1 MFVTLTIHAQIT
13 KVTGKVSDAL
23 TNEPIPFTAV
33 VFKGSTDGGNTDFDG
48 MYDISSIK
56 GADSIIFTCVGYK
69 RLAFR
74 IKQGQ
79 QQVINVKLSVSHNQ
93 LNEIEVKAG
102 ENPADILLRKVVE
115 HKEENN
121 KRKLDSYQYEVYNKV
136 EFDMANISE
145 KFKNNKLIKPF
156 AFIFEKIDSSET
168 NEKPFLPIFITE
180 NLSNFYYTTTPK
192 RSKEIIYASKISGLE
207 NASVTQF
214 MGDMYQNINVYENF
228 IDVFGKSFVSP
239 IANIGLLYYKY
250 YLTDSAF
257 IDNYWCYKLKF
268 KPRRQ
273 GDLTFV
279 GDMWIHDTTFAVKK
293 IQLRLAERA
302 NINFIEDLALV
313 EEFTHVNGQNW
324 MPTKDILVLE
334 FAPLKNQEGMS
345 MIGRKT
351 TSYKNFSINKTIP
364 DSIFS
369 GPENIKVLENA
380 MDQKSDF
387 WDTARHDSLSAR
399 EKGIYSM
406 IDTIQTLPAFKTYID
421 IITIFFTGYKTVGM
435 FDLGPFYTMASFNQV
450 EGIRLRV
457 GGKTN
462 IDFND
467 KIQLNGYLAYGIDDT
482 RFKYSIGADY
492 FFSRKPRALIGVQYK
507 NDIQQLG
514 LSDNAFQTDNI
525 LSSLFRRNPAN
536 KLTDTEIKK
545 IYYEKEW
552 FAGLSNR
559 VTLSNSNLNPLGI
572 LSYAYFTDQEK
583 SISRESII
591 QSEVTLFTRYMHQE
605 KFVYTKHG
613 RTSLGSKY
621 PLLQANV
628 TFGFKGV
635 FESDFTYTKI
645 DFKISDIVKMAPFG
659 FGYYNIDVGKVFGVI
674 PYPLLFV
681 HPGNETY
688 FYDFAAFN
696 MMNYYEFVSDF
707 YGTVYYTHHFD
718 GFFLDKIPLLR
729 KLKWREIASIKAI
742 SGGLNKGNRDILV
755 NPNAFSNL
763 SEPYVEA
770 GIGVENIL
778 KIIRVDFLW
787 RMNYIN
793 DEYKALYKQR
803 FGNESNLP
811 TRFGIRAGLQLTF

>member
-293 IQLRLAERA
+293 NSIA
-302 NINFIEDLALV
+302 
-313 EEFTHVNGQNW
+313 
-324 MPTKDILVLE
+324 
-334 FAPLKNQEGMS
+334 
-345 MIGRKT
+345 IGRT
-351 TSYKNFSINKTIP
+351 C
-364 DSIFS
+364 
-369 GPENIKVLENA
+369 
-380 MDQKSDF
+380 
-387 WDTARHDSLSAR
+387 
-399 EKGIYSM
+399 
-406 IDTIQTLPAFKTYID
+406 
-421 IITIFFTGYKTVGM
+421 
-435 FDLGPFYTMASFNQV
+435 
-450 EGIRLRV
+450 
-457 GGKTN
+457 
-462 IDFND
+462 
-467 KIQLNGYLAYGIDDT
+467 
-482 RFKYSIGADY
+482 
-492 FFSRKPRALIGVQYK
+492 QY
-507 NDIQQLG
+507 
-514 LSDNAFQTDNI
+514 
-525 LSSLFRRNPAN
+525 
-536 KLTDTEIKK
+536 
-545 IYYEKEW
+545 
-552 FAGLSNR
+552 
-559 VTLSNSNLNPLGI
+559 
-572 LSYAYFTDQEK
+572 
-583 SISRESII
+583 
-591 QSEVTLFTRYMHQE
+591 
-605 KFVYTKHG
+605 
-613 RTSLGSKY
+613 
-621 PLLQANV
+621 
-628 TFGFKGV
+628 
-635 FESDFTYTKI
+635 
-645 DFKISDIVKMAPFG
+645 
-659 FGYYNIDVGKVFGVI
+659 
-674 PYPLLFV
+674 
-681 HPGNETY
+681 
-688 FYDFAAFN
+688 
-696 MMNYYEFVSDF
+696 
-707 YGTVYYTHHFD
+707 
-718 GFFLDKIPLLR
+718 
-729 KLKWREIASIKAI
+729 
-742 SGGLNKGNRDILV
+742 
-755 NPNAFSNL
+755 
-763 SEPYVEA
+763 
-770 GIGVENIL
+770 
-778 KIIRVDFLW
+778 
-787 RMNYIN
+787 
-793 DEYKALYKQR
+793 
-803 FGNESNLP
+803 
-811 TRFGIRAGLQLTF
+811 